1 MAEQRPNIIV
11 RFFRINARFF
21 RALWNTVNF
30 TRRLVF
36 NLIFVFLL
44 VIFFSAMFAKAP
56 RIAERTALVVDPKG
70 AIVEQFTAAPAQ
82 RALDKIAGNE
92 RREVQLRDLVHALDS
107 AAKDTRIE
115 RVVFIP
121 DEISSVGQASSREI
135 AAALDRVKTAGKEVI
150 TVSNGMSQ
158 SQYLLAAHSTQILL
172 HPDGAVLLEGLG
184 RYHTYYKEAL
194 DKLGV
199 DVHVFRVGEYKSAV
213 EPYMLDH
220 GSAEAKEADLFWM
233 SSVWNDYLA
242 DVGTQRKIAP
252 ATLQSDI
259 EHYPELLKASAG
271 DLADVALKQ
280 KLVDQLATRDQAR
293 DLLIAKGVKDEAEH
307 TFRQIDLRDY
317 LSQIE
322 HDNLGDMRPEIGVVV
337 AEGEMSGAEQPAG
350 AIGGESTARLL
361 REAREDE
368 NLKAIVLRVNSPGG
382 EAFVSEVI
390 RREVELTRKAGK
402 PIVVSMGD
410 VAASG
415 GYWISMNA
423 DEIWAE
429 PNTITGSIGIFGL
442 FMNIPNTLAKIGIHA
457 DGVGTTSLAGA
468 FDVRLPL
475 DPKVG
480 ALIQSVIDKGYQNF
494 IGKVAAARGKTAA
507 QIDLIA
513 RGRVWSGIQ
522 AKERGLVDQLGG
534 LREATASAAKRAH
547 LGDDYRV
554 TYVEK
559 EQSTWERFALSLSSE
574 AQVKLGLHL
583 DFGLPAA
590 LFANQ
595 EIRQQLRL
603 LSSLQNNKPGVFAYC
618 FCEIK

>member
-11 RFFRINARFF
+11 RFF

-44 VIFFSAMFAKAP
+44 VIFFGAMFAKAP
-56 RIAERTALVVDPKG
+56 KIAERTALVVDPKG

-82 RALDKIAGNE
+82 RAIDKIAGNE

-135 AAALDRVKTAGKEVI
+135 AAAFDRVKTAGKEVI

-158 SQYLLAAHSTQILL
+158 SQYLLAAHSSQILL

-259 EHYPELLKASAG
+259 EHYPELLKASNG
-271 DLADVALKQ
+271 DLAEVALKQ

-293 DLLIAKGVKDEAEH
+293 DMLIAKGVKDEAEH

-337 AEGEMSGAEQPAG
+337 AEGEISGAEQSAG
-350 AIGGESTARLL
+350 GIGGESTARLL

-382 EAFVSEVI
+382 EVFASELI

-494 IGKVAAARGKTAA
+494 IGKVAAARGKTPA

-513 RGRVWSGIQ
+513 RGRVWSGTQ

-534 LREATASAAKRAH
+534 LREATAAAAKRGN

-554 TYVEK
+554 TYIEK
-559 EQSTWERFALSLSSE
+559 EPSAWERFALSLSSD
-574 AQVKLGLHL
+574 AQVKFGVHL
-583 DFGLPAA
+583 DLGLPAA

-595 EIRQQLRL
+595 EIRQQLSL